1 MIGIIKMKKANYR
14 FEVIEQSS
22 ELPLFCEKQRQI
34 VISDLVEKAL
44 AKCAAEEE
52 AIGSFLWKSK
62 GPVNQNEL
70 MLFHAL
76 YLMHQS
82 SRNTRIDSEEK
93 ALAILEMSE
102 VKTALQENELIKEVK
117 LCYWKIFN
125 ETTCDLKLFLKNA
138 RAIGMKK
145 SAFDFILNTHTSNEE
160 PIER

>member
-1 MIGIIKMKKANYR
+1 MKKANYR
-14 FEVIEQSS
+14 FEIIEQSP
-22 ELPLFCEKQRQI
+22 ELPLFCEKQQQI

-44 AKCAAEEE
+44 AKCATEEE

-82 SRNTRIDSEEK
+82 SRNTKIDSEEK

-102 VKTALQENELIKEVK
+102 VKTALPENKLIKEAK
-117 LCYWKIFN
+117 LCYWKNFN
-125 ETTCDLKLFLKNA
+125 EATCDLKLFLKNA

-145 SAFDFILNTHTSNEE
+145 SAFDFMLNMHATNAAL
-160 PIER
+160 IER

>member
-1 MIGIIKMKKANYR
+1 MKKANYC
-14 FEVIEQSS
+14 FEIIEQSP

-44 AKCAAEEE
+44 AKCATEEE

-82 SRNTRIDSEEK
+82 SRNTKIDSEEK

-102 VKTALQENELIKEVK
+102 VKTALPENKLIKEAK
-117 LCYWKIFN
+117 LCYWKNFN
-125 ETTCDLKLFLKNA
+125 EATCDLKLFLKNA

-145 SAFDFILNTHTSNEE
+145 SAFDFMLNMHATNAAL
-160 PIER
+160 IER

>member
-1 MIGIIKMKKANYR
+1 MKKVNYR
-14 FEVIEQSS
+14 FEIIEQSP
-22 ELPLFCEKQRQI
+22 EMPLFCEKQRQI

-44 AKCAAEEE
+44 AKCATEEE

-102 VKTALQENELIKEVK
+102 VKTALQENELIKEAK
-117 LCYWKIFN
+117 LCYWNNFN
-125 ETTCDLKLFLKNA
+125 EATCDLKLFLKSA
-138 RAIGMKK
+138 RSIGMKK
-145 SAFDFILNTHTSNEE
+145 CAFDFILNIHAANAA
-160 PIER
+160 PVER